1 MYWGKLRKVQAL
13 GTGQSER
20 SQKVIWVQGMTEF
33 PTQKYAIIYADP
45 PWSYRNKGTR
55 AAADRHYSTM
65 SIEDI
70 KALPVADI
78 AAEDCVLFLW
88 ATFPMLREA
97 LETIEAWGFEYK
109 TAAFVWVKQN
119 RLSPGWFWGLGNWTR
134 SNAEVCLLA
143 VKGRPQRVSAAV
155 HSIIEAP
162 VGKHSEKPK
171 EVRKR
176 IVELMG
182 DVPRIELF
190 ARERVPGWDAWGD
203 EV

>member
-1 MYWGKLRKVQAL
+1 M
-13 GTGQSER
+13 
-20 SQKVIWVQGMTEF
+20 EF
-33 PTQKYAIIYADP
+33 PRKKYAVIYADP

-65 SIEDI
+65 SIEEI

-97 LETIEAWGFEYK
+97 LDTIEAWGFTYK
-109 TAAFVWVKQN
+109 TLAFCWAKRN
-119 RLSPGWFWGLGNWTR
+119 KSGKGWFWGLGNWTR
-134 SNAEVCLLA
+134 SNPEICLLA
-143 VKGRPQRVSAAV
+143 TKGHPQRVSAAV
-155 HSIIEAP
+155 HSLIDAP
-162 VGKHSEKPK
+162 VGKHSAKPA
-171 EVRKR
+171 EARER
-176 IVELMG
+176 IVELVG

-190 ARERVPGWDAWGD
+190 AREKAPGWDVLGD

>member
-1 MYWGKLRKVQAL
+1 MKKPG
-13 GTGQSER
+13 GPER
-20 SQKVIWVQGMTEF
+20 PLPF
-33 PTQKYAIIYADP
+33 PNKRYSVIYADP

-78 AAEDCVLFLW
+78 ADEDCVLFLW
-88 ATFPMLREA
+88 ATFPMLPEA
-97 LETIEAWGFEYK
+97 METIEAWGFEYK
-109 TAAFVWVKQN
+109 TLAFCWVKRN
-119 RLSPGWFWGLGNWTR
+119 KKSAGWFWGLGNWTR
-134 SNAEVCLLA
+134 SNPEICLLA
-143 VKGRPQRVSAAV
+143 TRGHPKRISARV
-155 HSIIEAP
+155 HSVIDTPAGRHSAKPHEAR
-162 VGKHSEKPK
+162 E
-171 EVRKR
+171 R

-190 ARERVPGWDAWGD
+190 AREKVPGWDAWGD

>member
-1 MYWGKLRKVQAL
+1 MEKRQGGA
-13 GTGQSER
+13 ER
-20 SQKVIWVQGMTEF
+20 PF
-33 PTQKYAIIYADP
+33 PFPNKRYSVIYADP

-55 AAADRHYSTM
+55 AAADKHYSTM

-97 LETIEAWGFEYK
+97 LDTIEAWGFRYK
-109 TAAFVWVKQN
+109 TLGFLWVKLN
-119 RLSPGWFWGLGNWTR
+119 RLRDTLFWGLGNWTR
-134 SNAEVCLLA
+134 SNPEICLLA
-143 VKGRPQRVSAAV
+143 TKGRPQRVSAAV

-162 VGKHSEKPK
+162 VGKHSKKPK

-190 ARERVPGWDAWGD
+190 AREKADGWDAWGD

>member
-1 MYWGKLRKVQAL
+1 MEKRQGGA
-13 GTGQSER
+13 ER
-20 SQKVIWVQGMTEF
+20 PLPF
-33 PTQKYAIIYADP
+33 PNKRYSVIYADP

-70 KALPVADI
+70 KVLPVADI

-88 ATFPMLREA
+88 ATFPMMREA
-97 LETIEAWGFEYK
+97 LDTIEAWGFEYK
-109 TAAFVWVKQN
+109 TLAFCWAKRN
-119 RLSPGWFWGLGNWTR
+119 RSGKGWFWGLGNWTR

>member
-1 MYWGKLRKVQAL
+1 MRN
-13 GTGQSER
+13 ER
-20 SQKVIWVQGMTEF
+20 GAGMNF
-33 PTQKYAIIYADP
+33 PDQKYSVIYADP

-65 SIEDI
+65 TIEEI

-78 AAEDCVLFLW
+78 ASESCVLFLW
-88 ATFPMLREA
+88 ATFPMLPEA
-97 LETIEAWGFEYK
+97 LETIKAWGFQYK

-119 RLSPGWFWGLGNWTR
+119 RRSPGWFWGLGNWTR

-143 VKGRPQRVSAAV
+143 TKRRPERVSASV
-155 HSIIEAP
+155 HSLICSP
-162 VGKHSEKPK
+162 VGKHSQKPK
-171 EVRKR
+171 EARER

>member
-1 MYWGKLRKVQAL
+1 
-13 GTGQSER
+13 
-20 SQKVIWVQGMTEF
+20 MTEF
-33 PTQKYAIIYADP
+33 PKQKYAIIYADP

-70 KALPVADI
+70 KALPVANI
-78 AAEDCVLFLW
+78 TSEDCVLFLW

-109 TAAFVWVKQN
+109 TLAFCWVKRN
-119 RLSPGWFWGLGNWTR
+119 RSGKGWFWGLGNWAR
-134 SNAEVCLLA
+134 SNPEICLLA

-155 HSIIEAP
+155 HSLIEAP

-171 EVRKR
+171 EVRER
-176 IVELMG
+176 IVKLIG
-182 DVPRIELF
+182 DVQRIELF
-190 ARERVPGWDAWGD
+190 AREKVTGWDAWGD

>member
-1 MYWGKLRKVQAL
+1 MEKRQGGA
-13 GTGQSER
+13 ER
-20 SQKVIWVQGMTEF
+20 PF
-33 PTQKYAIIYADP
+33 PFPNKRYSVIYADP

-55 AAADRHYSTM
+55 RAADRHSSTM

-70 KALPVADI
+70 KALPVDEI

-97 LETIEAWGFEYK
+97 LETIEAWGFRYK
-109 TAAFVWVKQN
+109 TLAFCWAKRN
-119 RLSPGWFWGLGNWTR
+119 RSGKGWFCGLGNWTR
-134 SNAEVCLLA
+134 SNPEICLFA
-143 VKGRPQRVSAAV
+143 KKGHPQRVSAAV

-171 EVRKR
+171 DVRKR

-190 ARERVPGWDAWGD
+190 ARERATGWDAWGD